1 MKRLALTTLSVL
13 TLGLTLASG
22 ANAIKPLS
30 FAGLTNTN
38 TAESVQLAQAT
49 SAFVTVDQ
57 AKATTGTAQVITEN
71 GQDYIVFDEAFDTA
85 RGPDVTVVLYDG
97 TQAPVN
103 LPENSYEVI
112 GNLQSFE
119 GGQRYL
125 IPAEL
130 DVEEYGSVVIWCR
143 EFNVTFGYAAL

>member
-1 MKRLALTTLSVL
+1 M
-13 TLGLTLASG
+13 
-22 ANAIKPLS
+22 
-30 FAGLTNTN
+30 
-38 TAESVQLAQAT
+38 
-49 SAFVTVDQ
+49 
-57 AKATTGTAQVITEN
+57 
-71 GQDYIVFDEAFDTA
+71 
-85 RGPDVTVVLYDG
+85 
-97 TQAPVN
+97 
-103 LPENSYEVI
+103 PENSYEVI